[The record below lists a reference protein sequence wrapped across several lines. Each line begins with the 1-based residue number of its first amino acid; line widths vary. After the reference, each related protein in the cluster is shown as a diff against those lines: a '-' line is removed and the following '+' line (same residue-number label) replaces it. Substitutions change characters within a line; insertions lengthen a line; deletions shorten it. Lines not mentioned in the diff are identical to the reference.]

1 MPPNVRR
8 QLPERDMFPQAA
20 LSPGR
25 QAFPEGA
32 RVYYE
37 CTCKGDIW
45 TFYLE
50 KESTGSTVEVRITPE
65 GE

>member
-8 QLPERDMFPQAA
+8 QLLERDMFPQAA
-20 LSPGR
+20 LSPEDR
-25 QAFPEGA
+25 LFA
-32 RVYYE
+32 REPGCNE

-50 KESTGSTVEVRITPE
+50 EESTGSTVEVRITPE